1 MVNSLFCVSSSV
13 SGKSAQASRNGRV
26 GRIDSIPMG
35 ILAPHLVLAWTLILS
50 SAIAPAEEIAGPEPA
65 ARSAES
71 PWLLTPTVSS
81 DPKLGTTLGAV
92 GGYTFN
98 MDAVSRPSTAMAFGT
113 YSDTDSWFAGLFGD
127 VHWGEG
133 IHQFTAGLMQG
144 TIRNDYEDF
153 LGTGLEAKT
162 TDDLEALFLRYN
174 HRLSGN
180 WYLGGQAISS
190 NYAIGADGLLGDLLG
205 QIGLVGFDSNGVGA
219 VLEYDSRDSLR
230 NPTTGQRFV
239 VHNIAYR
246 ESLGGDE
253 SFDTLTSDYTRYQ
266 PFGDGHV
273 FAMQVHGRWTDDAPL
288 GGYSSVT
295 LRGYT
300 RGNYLAENYT
310 HVDLEAR
317 LRLRGRFGAA
327 AFAGVGCLYGG
338 VSDCGKGEAIYPA
351 VGAGL
356 IYTLKPEAGFVVRAD
371 FAVGDRDNSAFYV
384 RLGQP
389 F

>member
-1 MVNSLFCVSSSV
+1 MQAKSVQNQDATTLPVAVALSLLLWMLSLLSAGVATAESV
-13 SGKSAQASRNGRV
+13 
-26 GRIDSIPMG
+26 
-35 ILAPHLVLAWTLILS
+35 
-50 SAIAPAEEIAGPEPA
+50 GPEA
-65 ARSAES
+65 AAESAEN

-92 GGYTFN
+92 GGYTFD
-98 MDAVSRPSTAMAFGT
+98 MDAGSRPSTVMAFGT

-133 IHQFTAGLMQG
+133 THQVTAGLIQG
-144 TIRNDYEDF
+144 TIRNEYEDF

-162 TDDLEALFLRYN
+162 TDDLKALVLRYK
-174 HRLSGN
+174 HRVRGS

-190 NYAIGADGLLGDLLG
+190 NYAIGADGLLGEILG

-230 NPTTGQRFV
+230 NPTTGQRFIV
-239 VHNIAYR
+239 QNIAYR
-246 ESLGGDE
+246 KSLGGDE
-253 SFDTLTSDYTRYQ
+253 SFDTLTSDYTHYQ
-266 PFGDGHV
+266 PFGAGHV
-273 FAMQVHGRWTDDAPL
+273 FALQVHGRWTDDAPL
-288 GGYSSVT
+288 GGFSSVS

-317 LRLRGRFGAA
+317 FRLRGRFGAA
-327 AFAGVGCLYGG
+327 AFAGVGCLYRG
-338 VSDCGKGEAIYPA
+338 VSDCGKSEALYPA

-356 IYTLKPEAGFVVRAD
+356 IYTLRPEAGFVVRAD
-371 FAVGDRDNSAFYV
+371 FAVGDEDNSAFYV

>member
-1 MVNSLFCVSSSV
+1 VKSPLYESSSV
-13 SGKSAQASRNGRV
+13 PVRSGRAARNNRCGWI
-26 GRIDSIPMG
+26 GSITVALSLWP
-35 ILAPHLVLAWTLILS
+35 LVLAWTLILS
-50 SAIAPAEEIAGPEPA
+50 SASVLAAEIAEPEPV
-65 ARSAES
+65 ARSKES

-81 DPKLGTTLGAV
+81 DPKLGTTLGAI
-92 GGYTFN
+92 GGYTFD
-98 MDAVSRPSTAMAFGT
+98 MDAGSRPSTVMAFGT

-127 VHWGEG
+127 VHWGQG
-133 IHQFTAGLMQG
+133 THQFTAGLMQG

-162 TDDLEALFLRYN
+162 TDDVEALFLRYK
-174 HRLSGN
+174 HRLRGN
-180 WYLGGQAISS
+180 WFLGGQAISS
-190 NYAIGADGLLGDLLG
+190 NYAIGADGLLGDILG

-219 VLEYDSRDSLR
+219 VLEYDNRDSLR
-230 NPTTGQRFV
+230 NPTTGQRFI

-246 ESLGGDE
+246 KSLGGDE
-253 SFDTLTSDYTRYQ
+253 SFDTVTSDYTRYK

-310 HVDLEAR
+310 HVDLEGR
-317 LRLRGRFGAA
+317 FRLRGKFGAA
-327 AFAGVGCLYGG
+327 AFVGLGCLYGG
-338 VSDCGKGEAIYPA
+338 LSDCGKGEALYPA

-356 IYTLKPEAGFVVRAD
+356 IYTLRPEAGFVVRAD
-371 FAVGDRDNSAFYV
+371 FAVGDGDNSAFYV